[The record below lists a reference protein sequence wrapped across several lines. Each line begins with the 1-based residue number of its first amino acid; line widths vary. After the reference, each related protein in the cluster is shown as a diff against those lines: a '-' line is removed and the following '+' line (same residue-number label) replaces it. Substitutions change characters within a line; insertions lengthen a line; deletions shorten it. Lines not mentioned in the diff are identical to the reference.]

1 MPKALIIGSNRIP
14 AAVKSGAAGGPILA
28 GSLMAAYDA
37 VNGLLTRAI
46 QAPRSTLLVAPD
58 NPAAER
64 TGNEAQMN
72 LGNALW
78 RACRPLAVATTA
90 AALIGLG
97 TLVGLALPETS
108 ISQKGREF
116 HPGEITIKR
125 GDAIQIVNDDGD
137 LLHHA
142 YIDSLKFS
150 FDSGDQQPG
159 SKTDITFPVA
169 GDFDVLCAIHPK
181 MRLVVHVH

>member
-1 MPKALIIGSNRIP
+1 MKFGNAVRRLRLPL
-14 AAVKSGAAGGPILA
+14 AAV
-28 GSLMAAYDA
+28 
-37 VNGLLTRAI
+37 V
-46 QAPRSTLLVAPD
+46 
-58 NPAAER
+58 
-64 TGNEAQMN
+64 
-72 LGNALW
+72 
-78 RACRPLAVATTA
+78 TA

-97 TLVGLALPETS
+97 TLVGLALPQYA

-116 HPGEITIKR
+116 HPGEIAINR
-125 GDAIQIVNDDGD
+125 GGTIQIVNDDAD

-142 YIDSLKFS
+142 YVDSPKFS

-181 MRLVVHVH
+181 MRLVVHVK